1 MESNDKTIHE
11 YAEDKKKEKLLEQR
25 LKKIEQIIKNN
36 ERKINIIEKSLRGRK

>member
-1 MESNDKTIHE
+1 MERNEKIIHE
-11 YAEDKKKEKLLEQR
+11 YTEDKKKEKLLEQR